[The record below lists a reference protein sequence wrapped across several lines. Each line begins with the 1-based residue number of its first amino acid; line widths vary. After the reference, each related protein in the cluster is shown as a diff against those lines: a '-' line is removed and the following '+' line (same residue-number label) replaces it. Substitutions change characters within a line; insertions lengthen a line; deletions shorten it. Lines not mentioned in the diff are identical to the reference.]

1 MIVPLD
7 QHDVGA
13 RPRRGDRGGSAGRP
27 AAGDQTSQSRK
38 SGARRAG
45 SVIAPAG
52 RARLSLSRPARNTSA
67 WKNSRP

>member
-7 QHDVGA
+7 QHDIGA
-13 RPRRGDRGGSAGRP
+13 RPRRGDRGGSAGG
-27 AAGDQTSQSRK
+27 AAAATSTSQSRN
-38 SGARRAG
+38 SGTRRAG

-52 RARLSLSRPARNTSA
+52 RDRLSLSRPARNTSA